1 MSHGSGSMLEKSTVI
16 DVLTIAVLVY
26 DGYML
31 YNSLGY
37 SKEQVFTPFASLTVG
52 AIQLTAALVLVYF
65 LEFLYDKARGSASG
79 PLG

>member
-1 MSHGSGSMLEKSTVI
+1 MSHRGGSRLEKSTVI
-16 DVLTIAVLVY
+16 DILTIAVLAY
-26 DGYML
+26 DGFML

-52 AIQLTAALVLVYF
+52 AIQLTAVLVLVYF
-65 LEFLYDKARGSASG
+65 LEFLYDRARGSSG

>member
-1 MSHGSGSMLEKSTVI
+1 MLEKSTVI
-16 DVLTIAVLVY
+16 DVLTIAVLAY

-31 YNSLGY
+31 YVSLGY

-52 AIQLTAALVLVYF
+52 AIQLTAVLVLVYF
-65 LEFLYDKARGSASG
+65 LEFLYDKARGGSSS